1 MRRREFISSSLVG
14 VTALAL
20 LPLAVAAQTARK
32 RAVPLVGY
40 LSPGSQTLLSGN
52 VFQQGL
58 RDLGYVVGQN
68 IEVEYRFGNG
78 AFDRLSDFAAELVTL
93 NVDVI
98 VAIVT
103 QAALAAKKATSRIPI
118 VMAGV
123 ADPIGAGLIASLA
136 HPGGN
141 VTGTSSIAAELVG
154 KQLELIQEIVPKKS
168 SIAVLWNPAN
178 SVFQQLQLKQAEEA
192 SRRSGVQ
199 LQQLPAR
206 SPEEFPGVFAAII
219 KEGAQGLLVLGDPT
233 FSQHAE
239 ALSKLAIENRLPMV
253 VANRRSAE
261 AGGLIAYGPSYAELE
276 RRTAVYVDKILK
288 GAKPSELPV
297 EQPTK
302 FEFLINLKTARALGL
317 TVPAP
322 WLARADEMI
331 E

>member
-14 VTALAL
+14 ATALAL
-20 LPLAVAAQTARK
+20 LPLAAAAQTARK

-40 LSPGSQTLLSGN
+40 LSPGSQTPLSDN

-78 AFDRLSDFAAELVTL
+78 AFDRLSGFAAELVTL

-103 QAALAAKKATSRIPI
+103 QAALAAKMATSRIPI

-141 VTGTSSIAAELVG
+141 VTGTSSIAADLVG

-192 SRRSGVQ
+192 SRTSGVQ

-206 SPEEFPGVFAAII
+206 SPEEFPGVFAAIR
-219 KEGAQGLLVLGDPT
+219 KEGARGLLVLGDPT

-288 GAKPSELPV
+288 GAKPDELPV

-302 FEFLINLKTARALGL
+302 FEFLINLKTARALGF
-317 TVPAP
+317 TVPASL
-322 WLARADEMI
+322 LARADEMI